1 MTMPTWVTQLVSY
14 SPFLA
19 FVALATA
26 IAYPHNRLINRWLW
40 LAPIVLLILIQLVPA
55 GIVIAYKLVT
65 PDAER
70 DILITRQLVE
80 AMRGAASVWLL
91 TTAIIVGT
99 VVYKKYRGV
108 LTAAEMQTVAVAVV
122 ISQIAF
128 VAADR
133 IS

>member
-80 AMRGAASVWLL
+80 AMRGCKPLPSPWSSPRLPSL
-91 TTAIIVGT
+91 PPT
-99 VVYKKYRGV
+99 VSHERKP
-108 LTAAEMQTVAVAVV
+108 
-122 ISQIAF
+122 SP
-128 VAADR
+128 
-133 IS
+133 